1 VRRRQGSAERG
12 RPGRR
17 AALIALEIAGPLL
30 LLGAWQIWTVRAASP
45 FWPPIDEI
53 ARAFDRRWLSD
64 AAWPDLLPSLG
75 RLLAGYALGVAAGIG
90 LGLVIGASRLVSEL
104 VDPIVQFFRALPA
117 PVLVPFAILV
127 LGVGDEM
134 KVALIAVA
142 VMWPVLLNTVDG
154 VRGADPLL
162 LDTARA
168 HQIPAGARLLHVILP
183 WALPSIFA
191 GLRTS
196 LAIALALM
204 IISEMVASTNGIGY
218 TVLEAQRTFAIPE
231 MWAGLLVVG
240 LLGNLAT
247 IAFTRFERRALRWH
261 RGLRERERD
270 EP

>member
-1 VRRRQGSAERG
+1 VSGRARGAKQGRAS
-12 RPGRR
+12 RR

-53 ARAFDRRWLSD
+53 GRAFDREWLSA
-64 AAWPDLLPSLG
+64 AAWQHLLPSLG
-75 RLLAGYALGVAAGIG
+75 RLLAGYAMGVTVGIG
-90 LGLVIGASRLVSEL
+90 AGLVIGASRLVAQL
-104 VDPIVQFFRALPA
+104 VDPIVHFFRALPA

-127 LGVGDEM
+127 FGVGDEM

-142 VMWPVLLNTVDG
+142 VLWPVLLNTVDG
-154 VRGADPLL
+154 VRGADPVL

-168 HQIPAGARLLHVILP
+168 HQIPAGARLRLVVLP

-218 TVLEAQRTFAIPE
+218 TVVEAQRTFAIPE

-240 LLGNLAT
+240 LFGNLAT
-247 IAFTRFERRALRWH
+247 IAFTRVERRVLRWH